1 MNLNSRGGAM
11 NKDCII
17 LHIPHSSLAVPE
29 EALHQYD
36 AGFLQEELLLMA
48 DRYTDELFGLPYT
61 SIIFP
66 YSRLFCDVERF
77 RDDAQEEMSR
87 KGMGVVYTRTHDN
100 IEYRKVTSEEKRKI
114 LSAYYDVHH
123 QKFEKLV
130 DEKLNEY
137 GEALI
142 IDSHSFNPYPLP
154 HEKDKTQRP
163 DICIGLDEF
172 HTDKKLAFYL
182 KDFFERKKYSVK
194 INSPFQGS
202 IVPLKHYGRNK
213 NVTSIMIELNRKL
226 YMNEH
231 GEKIENFQKLKDDIS
246 EIILSL

>member
-1 MNLNSRGGAM
+1 M

-17 LHIPHSSLAVPE
+17 LHIPHSSLTVPE

-36 AGFLQEELLLMA
+36 AGFLQEELLLLT
-48 DRYTDELFGLPYT
+48 DRYTDELFALPYT
-61 SIIFP
+61 SIVFP

-77 RDDAQEEMSR
+77 RDDAQEEMSQ
-87 KGMGVVYTRTHDN
+87 KGMGTIYTRTHDN

-114 LSAYYDVHH
+114 LSAYYDAHH

-130 DEKLNEY
+130 DEKLTEY

-154 HEKDKTQRP
+154 HENDKTQRP

-172 HTDKKLAFYL
+172 HTDTKLAFYL
-182 KDFFERKKYSVK
+182 KDSFERKKYSVK

-202 IVPLKHYGRNK
+202 IVPLKYYRRNK
-213 NVTSIMIELNRKL
+213 NVSSVMIELNRKL
-226 YMNEH
+226 YMNRLGKKTE
-231 GEKIENFQKLKDDIS
+231 IFQKLKDDLE
-246 EIILSL
+246 EIFLGGLYVYSNC

>member
-1 MNLNSRGGAM
+1 MNRN
-11 NKDCII
+11 CII
-17 LHIPHSSLAVPE
+17 LHIPHSSLAIPE

-36 AGFLQEELLLMA
+36 ACFLQEELLLMT

-61 SIIFP
+61 SIVFP

-87 KGMGVVYTRTHDN
+87 KGMGVVYTKTHDN
-100 IEYRKVTSEEKRKI
+100 IEYRKVTPEEKKKV
-114 LSAYYDVHH
+114 LSTYYDFHH
-123 QKFEKLV
+123 QKLEKLV

-137 GEALI
+137 GEVLI
-142 IDSHSFNPYPLP
+142 IDCHSFNPYPLP
-154 HEKDKTQRP
+154 HENDKTQRP

-202 IVPLKHYGRNK
+202 IVPLKYYRRNK
-213 NVTSIMIELNRKL
+213 NVSSVMIELNRKL
-226 YMNEH
+226 YMNRLGKKTE
-231 GEKIENFQKLKDDIS
+231 IFQKLKDDLE
-246 EIILSL
+246 EIFLGGLYVYSNC

>member
-1 MNLNSRGGAM
+1 M

-17 LHIPHSSLAVPE
+17 LHIPHSSLTVPE

-36 AGFLQEELLLMA
+36 AGYLQEELQLLT
-48 DRYTDELFGLPYT
+48 DRYTDELFALPYT
-61 SIIFP
+61 SIVFP

-77 RDDAQEEMSR
+77 RDDAQEEMSQ
-87 KGMGVVYTRTHDN
+87 KGMGTIYTRTHDN
-100 IEYRKVTSEEKRKI
+100 IEYRKVSAEEKEII
-114 LSAYYDVHH
+114 LCEYYDAHH

-130 DEKLNEY
+130 DEKLKEY

-154 HEKDKTQRP
+154 HENDKTERP
-163 DICIGLDEF
+163 DICIGVDDF
-172 HTDKKLAFYL
+172 HTDEKLTLYL
-182 KDFFERKKYSVK
+182 KDCFERKDYSVK

-213 NVTSIMIELNRKL
+213 NVSSVMIELNRKL
-226 YMNEH
+226 YMNRL
-231 GEKIENFQKLKDDIS
+231 GEKTGNFQKLKDDIS
-246 EIILSL
+246 EIILRL

>member
-1 MNLNSRGGAM
+1 M

-17 LHIPHSSLAVPE
+17 LHIPHSSLAIPE

-36 AGFLQEELLLMA
+36 AGFLQEELLLMT
-48 DRYTDELFGLPYT
+48 DRYTDELFSLPYT

-77 RDDAQEEMSR
+77 RDDAQEEMAR

-100 IEYRKVTSEEKRKI
+100 IEYRKVTAEEKKKI
-114 LSAYYDVHH
+114 LSAYYDFHH

-142 IDSHSFNPYPLP
+142 IDCHSFNPYPLP

-202 IVPLKHYGRNK
+202 IVPLKYYRRNK
-213 NVTSIMIELNRKL
+213 NVSSVMIELNRKL
-226 YMNEH
+226 YKNRLGKKTE
-231 GEKIENFQKLKDDIS
+231 IFQKLKDDLE
-246 EIILSL
+246 EIFLGGLYVYSNC